1 MKTILVWYLVSWGYG
16 IHWSPPM
23 PTLQECERAR
33 QVLKDR
39 GSYSHL
45 CIQINEV
52 LK

>member
-16 IHWSPPM
+16 IHWSAPM
-23 PTLQECERAR
+23 PTQQECERVR
-33 QVLKDR
+33 VELKER
-39 GSYSHL
+39 AGYSHL